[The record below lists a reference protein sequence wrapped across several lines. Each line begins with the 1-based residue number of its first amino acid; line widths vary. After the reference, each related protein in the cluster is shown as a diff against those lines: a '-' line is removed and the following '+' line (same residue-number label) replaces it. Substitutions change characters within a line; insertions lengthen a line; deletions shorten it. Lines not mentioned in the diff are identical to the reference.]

1 MTFLMDS
8 ACFWAIIPITS
19 FSNSRFLWFEAQTFL
34 TYLHTYSVTY
44 LFTDSMEQSLSWEAN
59 VFSANQEIP
68 RILLNPKVHYR
79 IHNSPQPVP
88 ILNQLDPVHTPTSYF
103 LKIHLNNILPST
115 LGSSKWSL
123 FPQFS
128 PPKTCIRL
136 SSPPYVLHIPPIS
149 FFSVW
154 SPEQYWVSSRDH

>member
-1 MTFLMDS
+1 MIGRSQRPLLDNIKLS
-8 ACFWAIIPITS
+8 
-19 FSNSRFLWFEAQTFL
+19 
-34 TYLHTYSVTY
+34 Y
-44 LFTDSMEQSLSWEAN
+44 LFTNSIEQSPYREPN
-59 VFSANQEIP
+59 NFSACQEIP
-68 RILLNPKVHYR
+68 QTLLNPKVHYR

-154 SPEQYWVSSRDH
+154 SPERYWVSSRDH